1 MFSYAPPPTR
11 WEWYSYAMVGLVIL
25 FVLAIVGVVL
35 ASEPMACQ

>member
-25 FVLAIVGVVL
+25 FVLA
-35 ASEPMACQ
+35 SEPMACQ